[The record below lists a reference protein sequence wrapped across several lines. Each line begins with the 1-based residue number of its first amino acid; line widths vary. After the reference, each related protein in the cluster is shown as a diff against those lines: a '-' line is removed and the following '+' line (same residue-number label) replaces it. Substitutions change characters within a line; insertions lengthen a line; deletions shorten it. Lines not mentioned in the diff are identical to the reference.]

1 MLEHTTK
8 SGKMKYYLE
17 KYSNTYRT
25 NKVYEITEEMTAD
38 AAEALLT
45 NEKFIDELF
54 NDKDFIN
61 AVVGE
66 NKGFVRK
73 FLDTLH
79 DIINSIKDY
88 LKGRTVNHQIARELS
103 EDAKALE
110 EIKNLWEDGL
120 KAAVDNHAKSSA
132 VKQDTKKSATESGTK
147 FSITEDMSEQERY
160 EELKDK
166 SIVISKPD
174 MSKVSDIDIEAYK
187 NLSTKEA
194 KKPIKRIAEM
204 LGIHNVNYKNSN
216 IKFDFAFSKSSLDTS
231 LNHQR
236 EYGGSYTDYAEMLT
250 CLEKLVENAELIE
263 VHKNYKDDEQLKRTF
278 VLISA
283 LNSKDGIYPVQFEVK
298 EFYSSTKNLY
308 LTAVLTKIKEP
319 AVVTESHTDYSEAS
333 TPLVADSA
341 ISLSQLFANV
351 NPSDKRFLKYVPD
364 NFLST
369 EQIEAKREAQKSD
382 YKNYNRYVEVFKN
395 DKDGGDNKFS
405 LSEPVEE
412 KDNLIA
418 VHNIYT
424 DKLAKS
430 LKLGGFPMPSIV
442 VSKPD
447 MSKVSDIDIEAYKNF
462 STKEAKKPIRRIAE
476 MLGIHNVNYKN
487 SNIEFDFGFS
497 KKNLDVS
504 LHHQSEYGGNYADYV
519 EMLTCLDKLVE
530 NAELIEVHENYKD
543 DEQLKRT
550 FVLIS
555 ALNSKDGI
563 YPVQFEV
570 KEFYSSTKNLYLTAV
585 LTKIKEPAV
594 VTESHTDYSEAS
606 TPLVADSAI
615 SLSQLF
621 ANVNHTDKRF
631 LKYVPDNFLST
642 EQIEAKRE
650 AQKSDYKNHNRYIEV
665 FENVEKSGSSSKYSE
680 SAGKGNVLPDDA
692 NQSNSTDNKAVINN
706 NDIRYSL
713 AVDDAQAKKDGR
725 YKKGTNYHGLGAT
738 AVKEIYEK
746 LSNPIAVIAA
756 DNSKYISQRVI
767 AFADLSINGKQV
779 IAPIE
784 VYAEIS
790 QGSDTIDANLIVSY
804 YDKNNI
810 SNMLSKALAL
820 EANNQVGFYYLD
832 KKRAQSLLV
841 PLGLQLPPQ
850 PNNVG
855 SNIIIRHI
863 SSNVNRKIDTVLKS
877 RQFIRWFG
885 GFVVLVELRI
895 HQFHFRA

>member
-1 MLEHTTK
+1 MSEDVK
-8 SGKMKYYLE
+8 ALE
-17 KYSNTYRT
+17 KIEKLWRDALTAAVNNHAEISNAKENTDTQSSGVQTMYSSI
-25 NKVYEITEEMTAD
+25 KKDSLVTA
-38 AAEALLT
+38 ANAEALT
-45 NEKFIDELF
+45 ETSETTSNTAIFNTTISQSDSDVNSSIHSKEKNI
-54 NDKDFIN
+54 
-61 AVVGE
+61 
-66 NKGFVRK
+66 
-73 FLDTLH
+73 
-79 DIINSIKDY
+79 
-88 LKGRTVNHQIARELS
+88 
-103 EDAKALE
+103 
-110 EIKNLWEDGL
+110 
-120 KAAVDNHAKSSA
+120 
-132 VKQDTKKSATESGTK
+132 TK

-166 SIVISKPD
+166 PIVISKPD

-194 KKPIKRIAEM
+194 KKSIRKIAEM

-263 VHKNYKDDEQLKRTF
+263 VHENYKSNLGLKKTY

-283 LNSKDGIYPVQFEVK
+283 FSDNSNVVPVQLEVK
-298 EFYSSTKNLY
+298 NFENQPNGLY
-308 LTAVLTKIKEP
+308 LNVILSKIKES
-319 AVVTESHTDYSEAS
+319 AVITESLLGSKTDS

-351 NPSDKRFLKYVPD
+351 NPTDKRFLKYVPD

-382 YKNYNRYVEVFKN
+382 YKNYDRYVEVF
-395 DKDGGDNKFS
+395 
-405 LSEPVEE
+405 
-412 KDNLIA
+412 
-418 VHNIYT
+418 
-424 DKLAKS
+424 
-430 LKLGGFPMPSIV
+430 
-442 VSKPD
+442 
-447 MSKVSDIDIEAYKNF
+447 
-462 STKEAKKPIRRIAE
+462 
-476 MLGIHNVNYKN
+476 
-487 SNIEFDFGFS
+487 
-497 KKNLDVS
+497 
-504 LHHQSEYGGNYADYV
+504 
-519 EMLTCLDKLVE
+519 
-530 NAELIEVHENYKD
+530 
-543 DEQLKRT
+543 
-550 FVLIS
+550 
-555 ALNSKDGI
+555 
-563 YPVQFEV
+563 
-570 KEFYSSTKNLYLTAV
+570 
-585 LTKIKEPAV
+585 
-594 VTESHTDYSEAS
+594 
-606 TPLVADSAI
+606 
-615 SLSQLF
+615 
-621 ANVNHTDKRF
+621 
-631 LKYVPDNFLST
+631 
-642 EQIEAKRE
+642 
-650 AQKSDYKNHNRYIEV
+650 
-665 FENVEKSGSSSKYSE
+665 ENVDKSGSSNKYSE

-692 NQSNSTDNKAVINN
+692 NQSNNTDNKAVINN

-746 LSNPIAVIAA
+746 ISNPIAVIAA

-784 VYAEIS
+784 VDAEIS
-790 QGSDTIDANLIVSY
+790 QGSDSIDANLIVSY

-841 PLGLQLPPQ
+841 TLGLQLPPQ

-877 RQFIRWFG
+877 RQFIRCFG
-885 GFVVLVELRI
+885 GFVVLVELRSNRL
-895 HQFHFRA
+895 HF